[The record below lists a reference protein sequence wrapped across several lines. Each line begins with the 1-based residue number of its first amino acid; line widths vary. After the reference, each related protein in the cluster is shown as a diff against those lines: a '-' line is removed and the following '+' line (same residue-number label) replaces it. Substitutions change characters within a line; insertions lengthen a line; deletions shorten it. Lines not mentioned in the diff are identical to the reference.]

1 MYHPPNGHLA
11 NPTAQPGRWQSTQ
24 LIKQL
29 SHYPATAQQPVPPSL
44 HHHHQQQQQQ
54 QQHQQQPPPLPPHH
68 QQQQQQQQ
76 QHLNH
81 PHHSHQQHHQQ
92 QHTSSFNYPPNQ
104 QQQQQHP
111 HQPSIYHQSQPNSH
125 PSYLSS
131 PAPIHQT
138 NANSHQPISAQ
149 SNSHHQQQQQPQPQ
163 LPTPLTPSWA
173 KQVEHAQISR
183 ASSAAH
189 HHARAA
195 QLQIRG
201 QASAA
206 LTITDPNRPPK
217 PILLHHNP
225 SQVVGRPTH
234 SNSLSNS
241 SNHLIST
248 SKFNDHNDPIRNMTV
263 QSIISSSNSSNQSD
277 RTSPNSPTDT
287 SLTSSTATANGPQN
301 EPPGSQKHHHHHQ
314 HQQSQHNRSSLNN
327 NLNNNN
333 NTGWTTVDM
342 GGLKLKS
349 LSESLF
355 SYDFLTTL
363 YIPHNSLTSL
373 SPLIARLNS
382 LTILDV
388 SSNKLTSL
396 PAELGMITTL
406 QHLFV
411 FDNHLTSL
419 PPELGSLHQLEEL
432 GVEGNPLTDSLLSTI
447 QKEGTASLVAYLRDS
462 CPVPLPPSE
471 RDWIT
476 IDSSDSSHQPYSSS
490 SSTTTT
496 SNSPSETFTTM
507 CYNILCER
515 YATDRMYGYTPSWA
529 LNWEYRKDLILQE
542 LMQYG
547 ADIICLQEV
556 DVEQYEDFFVQSL
569 KDQGYEGVFYPKSR
583 ARTMGSEERRHVD
596 GCATFFKTSMFQL
609 IEREC
614 VEFNQIPM
622 RSESHKTEDMFNR
635 VMTKDN
641 IAVIALLEHRQTG
654 TRQIVAN
661 VHIHWDP
668 EFRDVKLIQTAM
680 LMDQITEIS
689 NRFARLPKRTNLN
702 NTNNNNGYNGGNNS
716 NSSRNGSIVSA
727 PNYKNGHQIPTII
740 CGDFNSIPKSGV
752 YEYLSQGKIS
762 SSHPDF
768 CSNNYGPYT
777 DQGIRH
783 DFKLKSAY
791 SHLSS
796 SSSGSNEENELPFTN
811 YTPGFKGVIDYIWYS
826 TASLNVI
833 GLLGKIDDLYLSK
846 VVGFP
851 NAHFASDHVPVLAE
865 FKVKPVPN

>member
-1 MYHPPNGHLA
+1 MYHPTNGHLP
-11 NPTAQPGRWQSTQ
+11 NPSGGPARWQSTQ

-29 SHYPATAQQPVPPSL
+29 SHYPQPQPPQPPQPQPPATHH

-54 QQHQQQPPPLPPHH
+54 QQHHQQQQQQQHPLHPHHAHHH

-76 QHLNH
+76 Q
-81 PHHSHQQHHQQ
+81 QQHSYHPAASAQ
-92 QHTSSFNYPPNQ
+92 N

-111 HQPSIYHQSQPNSH
+111 QQSIYQPGSH
-125 PSYLSS
+125 PPYLSS
-131 PAPIHQT
+131 PAPGHPP
-138 NANSHQPISAQ
+138 NPNSLASLHQPIT
-149 SNSHHQQQQQPQPQ
+149 QQPQPST

-173 KQVEHAQISR
+173 KQVQHAQISR

-217 PILLHHNP
+217 PVILHHNP
-225 SQVVGRPTH
+225 ASTTNTNQGP
-234 SNSLSNS
+234 S
-241 SNHLIST
+241 SKYS
-248 SKFNDHNDPIRNMTV
+248 DHPDPLRHQTV
-263 QSIISSSNSSNQSD
+263 QSIIASSSSSSSNSSSQSD
-277 RTSPNSPTDT
+277 PTHPSSPSDT
-287 SLTSSTATANGPQN
+287 SLTSSTATANAHNDPAGPLTPSAQ
-301 EPPGSQKHHHHHQ
+301 PS
-314 HQQSQHNRSSLNN
+314 RSPA
-327 NLNNNN
+327 
-333 NTGWTTVDM
+333 NTAWTTVDM

-349 LSESLF
+349 LSEALF
-355 SYDFLTTL
+355 SYHFLTTL

-373 SPLIARLNS
+373 SPSIAQLSS

-388 SSNKLTSL
+388 SSNKLTAL
-396 PAELGMITTL
+396 PPELGMITTL

-476 IDSSDSSHQPYSSS
+476 IDADLASSSHNDHHHHHHHHHHGYS
-490 SSTTTT
+490 
-496 SNSPSETFTTM
+496 PPPETFTTM

-641 IAVIALLEHRQTG
+641 IAVIALLEHRQSG

-680 LMDQITEIS
+680 LMDQISEIS
-689 NRFARLPKRTNLN
+689 SRFARLPKRTTLSN
-702 NTNNNNGYNGGNNS
+702 NYRVAPS
-716 NSSRNGSIVSA
+716 YADGS
-727 PNYKNGHQIPTII
+727 QIPTII
-740 CGDFNSIPKSGV
+740 CGDFNSIPQSGV
-752 YEYLSQGKIS
+752 YDYLSTGLIPP
-762 SSHPDF
+762 SHPDF
-768 CSNNYGPYT
+768 CRNNYGPYT
-777 DQGIRH
+777 QYGIKH
-783 DFKLKSAY
+783 ALKLKSAY
-791 SHLSS
+791 SNLDSK
-796 SSSGSNEENELPFTN
+796 ELPFTN

-826 TASLNVI
+826 TESLQVI
-833 GLLGKIDDLYLSK
+833 GLLGKIDDGYLKK

-865 FKVKPVPN
+865 FKVKPVAS